1 MPGRTDIR
9 QAIAE
14 VLNNSELNGSWT
26 ITPWMNVPP
35 LPPMI
40 EVFAKR
46 SQYNEGFST
55 DELRFTVRATVGST
69 ISPAGQQMLDE
80 LIDASGDNSIR
91 AILEAEVGGGVLI
104 QQNQDLLGYVQ
115 DLTVEEHSDPH
126 SYPVQGADGPGHILG
141 IELTVCVLTTRP
153 SSDL

>member
-9 QAIAE
+9 QAIAD
-14 VLNNSELNGSWT
+14 VLANSELGQSSWT

-40 EVFAKR
+40 EVYAKR
-46 SQYNEGFST
+46 SPYNEGAFT
-55 DELRFTVRATVGST
+55 DDLRFTVRATVGTT

-91 AILEAEVGGGVLI
+91 AILEAETGGGVLI

-126 SYPVQGADGPGHILG
+126 AYPYTGADGQPAHILG
-141 IELTVCVLTTRP
+141 IELTVCVLTTR
-153 SSDL
+153 